1 LCFCQ
6 AAVGSLT
13 ILQRFSVCAWAGPS
27 TTRKTQKMAAT
38 FKFGDAPYLPFRRGD
53 PERKRKILELHSLGY
68 GPKAIADL
76 VGGARQSIHDV
87 VQKAEE
93 EAQAAQAA
101 KANPWYQCR
110 ADGKF
115 DECIAAARMGPGS
128 PEWTTKIAEA
138 VIVREITQK
147 ELDLHTYPHT
157 TSESDSSEERK
168 RKIKA
173 GRRWMQE
180 RFTASSP
187 GYKHHG
193 FALFPPSPDID
204 YSVVNERLPR
214 LLDSPNYQKVLTGI
228 FQSVQGRG
236 GTTSKGD
243 GKRKQAKMLELVKM
257 AETRC
262 TEAECRFNQFA
273 QHTQN
278 NKKTEAHE
286 KVLETAAEK
295 ALLQEV
301 INHMCENVVRIA
313 EVSLLM
319 YSLEI
324 SLVLVFHY

>member
-1 LCFCQ
+1 MGPAQ
-6 AAVGSLT
+6 AQQEKLKSRGT
-13 ILQRFSVCAWAGPS
+13 
-27 TTRKTQKMAAT
+27 KMAAT
-38 FKFGDAPYLPFRRGD
+38 FKFADAPYLPFRRGD
-53 PERKRKILELHSLGY
+53 PDRKRKILEFHSLGY

-87 VQKAEE
+87 VQKAEK
-93 EAQAAQAA
+93 EARAPQAA

-115 DECIAAARMGPGS
+115 DECIAAAHMGR

-138 VIVREITQK
+138 VIVREMTQK

-157 TSESDSSEERK
+157 TSESDCSKERK

-187 GYKHHG
+187 GYNHHG

-214 LLDSPNYQKVLTGI
+214 LLDSSNYQKVLKGI
-228 FQSVQGRG
+228 FQSVQGKG

-262 TEAECRFNQFA
+262 TEAKSRFNQFA
-273 QHTQN
+273 VHTESKN
-278 NKKTEAHE
+278 KTEAHE
-286 KVLETAAEK
+286 KVLETASEK

-324 SLVLVFHY
+324 SLVLVFPY